1 MPDPL
6 FVASKIYL
14 LNNNGYLFKINSI
27 DGKILWKK
35 QIFKDLE
42 NTIIGTPAISAAKN
56 VFGVKE
62 DSITLYAHNGS
73 NILLAINGD
82 NGKIIWEKKRD
93 LPFRGGITSFKNFI
107 FASDFDGNF
116 LAIDNKNGETLW
128 NVFLGSEYNSVYT
141 TARPIIAKNKI
152 IVPATGGTFF
162 IISID
167 TGEVLFS
174 ENISSNYQLP
184 KLFHTGDIVAN
195 PLYKNGKVYIVSQ
208 AGFTAAFDLETSE
221 TLWNVPIG
229 GFETPVV
236 SGKTIF
242 IIGNMGRLAAIDTI
256 SGKLRWEKNF
266 PSYLNKNSFFTE
278 EEIAIYKGP
287 TLVDSKIL
295 ISNQKGIINI
305 IDADNGTEIDTLNVD
320 ELAIPPIPVDGS
332 LLFLTTKG
340 MLLAYK

>member
-1 MPDPL
+1 M
-6 FVASKIYL
+6 
-14 LNNNGYLFKINSI
+14 
-27 DGKILWKK
+27 
-35 QIFKDLE
+35 
-42 NTIIGTPAISAAKN
+42 
-56 VFGVKE
+56 
-62 DSITLYAHNGS
+62 
-73 NILLAINGD
+73 
-82 NGKIIWEKKRD
+82 
-93 LPFRGGITSFKNFI
+93 
-107 FASDFDGNF
+107 
-116 LAIDNKNGETLW
+116 AIDNKNGETLW

-242 IIGNMGRLAAIDTI
+242 IIGNMGR
-256 SGKLRWEKNF
+256 
-266 PSYLNKNSFFTE
+266 
-278 EEIAIYKGP
+278 
-287 TLVDSKIL
+287 
-295 ISNQKGIINI
+295 
-305 IDADNGTEIDTLNVD
+305 
-320 ELAIPPIPVDGS
+320 
-332 LLFLTTKG
+332 
-340 MLLAYK
+340 

>member
-1 MPDPL
+1 M
-6 FVASKIYL
+6 
-14 LNNNGYLFKINSI
+14 
-27 DGKILWKK
+27 
-35 QIFKDLE
+35 
-42 NTIIGTPAISAAKN
+42 
-56 VFGVKE
+56 
-62 DSITLYAHNGS
+62 
-73 NILLAINGD
+73 
-82 NGKIIWEKKRD
+82 
-93 LPFRGGITSFKNFI
+93 
-107 FASDFDGNF
+107 
-116 LAIDNKNGETLW
+116 AIDNKNGETLW

-242 IIGNMGRLAAIDTI
+242 IIGNMGHLAAIDTI

-295 ISNQKGIINI
+295 ISNQKGIIII
-305 IDADNGTEIDTLNVD
+305 IDADNGTEIDTLNFD
-320 ELAIPPIPVDGS
+320 ELAIPPIPVDGIFYF
-332 LLFLTTKG
+332 LLLREC
-340 MLLAYK
+340 Y